1 MQAYVQIALDSAK
14 EQEIYDRLSSLK
26 EIKEVHILFGEW
38 DMIVKLQL
46 DDPEHLGTFVME
58 QIRNLLGVRLTSTM
72 IVAK

>member
-14 EQEIYDRLSSLK
+14 EQDIYDRLSSLD

-38 DMIVKLQL
+38 DMIVKLEL
-46 DDPEHLGTFVME
+46 KDPENLGTFVME
-58 QIRNLLGVRLTSTM
+58 KIRSLPGVRLTSTM